1 MKSVLDWL
9 PSYKQGVGNKVL
21 LLGKGPTFA
30 KRSRYDLEKFD
41 LTIGLNHVVR
51 EMPVDLAHII
61 DLEVVE
67 HCGQALYENAEFLV
81 MPWIPHIRRKL
92 PFSEQTLSFKP
103 GSMNL
108 DECCEQIPL
117 LGKLRSEGRLL
128 YYNLG
133 TAPADRTVPGIWVL
147 PPASFSAA
155 VVLQMMAY
163 AGVRYVRTL
172 GIDGGSGYAGQ
183 FDDLKETT
191 HLAAGQA
198 SYDAQFSEIARV
210 IMNAD
215 MDFSPLDVD
224 SPITIFV
231 GTQPEQMLAFKVL
244 EYSIKKHSSMS
255 VKVVPLHEAAAKA
268 GIVIPEPRD
277 PKNRPRTP
285 FSFQRFAIP
294 ALMNYRGRAIYVD
307 SDMQVFRDMRELWT
321 WPFNGAEVLAIKEPE
336 ESGRRPQFSVMMMDC
351 AALRWDV
358 ADLVAELDKGTWS
371 YEQLVYDMAA
381 APHIRSDLPE
391 TWNELERY
399 SENRTSLLHYTDM
412 DTQPWLST
420 ENVLGHV
427 WCKDLFEAIHDN
439 VISRSM
445 VEEHVEK
452 GWVRPSLVY
461 QLDHAIVD
469 PLLVPGH
476 VKRRDMISYVPPH
489 VRGEYGRPLPWG
501 GRTIRRVYA
510 SSRFFWNNTGLPLV
524 YKRLAKKLRQFLTW
538 LQR

>member
-1 MKSVLDWL
+1 MKTFLDWF
-9 PSYKQGVGNKVL
+9 PHYKEGIENKVL

-30 KRSRYDLEKFD
+30 KRFQYDLEKFD
-41 LTIGLNHVVR
+41 LIIGLNHVVR

-67 HCGQALYENAEFLV
+67 HCGQALYENAKFLV
-81 MPWIPHIRRKL
+81 MPWIPHVRRKL
-92 PFSEQTLSFKP
+92 SFSERTLSFKP

-108 DECCEQIPL
+108 NECCELIHL

-128 YYNLG
+128 CYNLG
-133 TAPADRTVPGIWVL
+133 TAPADRAFPGMPVL

-155 VVLQMMAY
+155 VVLQLMAY

-183 FDDLKETT
+183 FDDLKEMT

-198 SYDAQFSEIARV
+198 SYDAQFSEIAGV
-210 IMNAD
+210 IMSID

-224 SPITIFV
+224 SPITVFV

-255 VKVVPLHEAAAKA
+255 VRVVPLHEAVAQA
-268 GIVIPEPRD
+268 GIVMPEPRD

-321 WPFNGAEVLAIKEPE
+321 WPFDGAEVLAVKEPKA
-336 ESGRRPQFSVMMMDC
+336 SGRRPQFSVMILDC
-351 AALRWDV
+351 SALRWDV
-358 ADLVAELDKGTWS
+358 ANLVAELDKGTWS

-381 APHIRSDLPE
+381 APHIRADLPE

-399 SENRTSLLHYTDM
+399 SGNRTSLLHYTDM

-427 WCKDLFEAIHDN
+427 WCSDLFEAIDHN
-439 VISRSM
+439 VISRTM
-445 VEEHVEK
+445 VDEHIEK
-452 GWVRPSLVY
+452 RWVRPSLRY
-461 QLDHAIVD
+461 QLDHGIVD
-469 PLLVPGH
+469 PLLVPKYI
-476 VKRRDMISYVPPH
+476 KRQDMLSYVPPH
-489 VRGEYGRPLPWG
+489 VHGGYGRPLPWG
-501 GRTIRRVYA
+501 GRMIRRVYA
-510 SSRFFWNNTGLPLV
+510 SSRYFWNSTGLPVV
-524 YKRLAKKLRQFLTW
+524 YKRFAKKLRQFVTW
-538 LQR
+538 IQR

>member
-1 MKSVLDWL
+1 MRNFFHWFSSFNRGPNNRVM
-9 PSYKQGVGNKVL
+9 
-21 LLGKGPTFA
+21 LLGKGPTFS
-30 KRSRYDLEKFD
+30 KRSRYDLSEYD

-67 HCGQALYENAEFLV
+67 HCGQALHENCKFLV

-92 PFSEQTLSFKP
+92 SFSERTLSFKP
-103 GSMNL
+103 GPMNL
-108 DECCEQIPL
+108 NECCELIPL

-128 YYNLG
+128 CYNLG
-133 TAPADRTVPGIWVL
+133 TAPKDRIFPGMPVL

-155 VVLQMMAY
+155 VVLQLLAY
-163 AGVRYVRTL
+163 AGVRFVRTL

-183 FDDLKETT
+183 FDDLKATT
-191 HLAAGQA
+191 HLAAGQV
-198 SYDAQFSEIARV
+198 SYDAQFSEIAGV
-210 IMNAD
+210 IMNTD
-215 MDFSPLDVD
+215 MDLSPLDVD

-244 EYSIKKHSSMS
+244 EYSIKKHSSIS
-255 VKVVPLHEAAAKA
+255 VRVVPLHEAVAQA
-268 GIVIPEPRD
+268 GIIMPEPRN
-277 PKNRPRTP
+277 PNNRPRTP

-294 ALMNYRGRAIYVD
+294 ALSNYCGRAIYVD
-307 SDMQVFRDMRELWT
+307 SDMQVFRDIRELWT
-321 WPFNGAEVLAIKEPE
+321 WPFNGAEILAVKEPE

-358 ADLVAELDKGTWS
+358 ADLVAEMDKGRWS

-381 APHIRSDLPE
+381 ATHIRSDLPE

-427 WCKDLFEAIHDN
+427 WCSDLFEAIHHN
-439 VISRSM
+439 VISRTL
-445 VEEHVEK
+445 VDEHIEK
-452 GWVRPSLVY
+452 GWVRPSLAY
-461 QLDHAIVD
+461 QLDNGIVD
-469 PLLVPGH
+469 PLLLPGY
-476 VKRRDMISYVPPH
+476 VKSRDMLSYVPPH
-489 VRGEYGRPLPWG
+489 VRGGYGRPLPWG
-501 GRTIRRVYA
+501 GRMIRRIYA
-510 SSRFFWNNTGLPLV
+510 SSRYFWNNTGLPV
-524 YKRLAKKLRQFLTW
+524 IYKRFAKKLRQFLAW
-538 LQR
+538 L